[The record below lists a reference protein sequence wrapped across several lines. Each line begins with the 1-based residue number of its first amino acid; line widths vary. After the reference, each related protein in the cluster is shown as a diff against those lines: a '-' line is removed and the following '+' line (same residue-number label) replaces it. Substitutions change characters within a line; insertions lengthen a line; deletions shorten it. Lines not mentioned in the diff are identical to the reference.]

1 MSPENAARNSAVLH
15 SQLRL
20 YRLLCFVLS
29 LVLLGGVVI
38 LGFVL
43 LRETIRIVPPEIR
56 RPYEIGANYAN
67 KDYLAEM
74 SAYVLSSVLTVT
86 PDTVDYNT
94 KVILKMTH
102 PDGYATLKTALEAS
116 AARLKRERITTIWS
130 LRSEVV
136 DERNLTLKASGSLKT
151 YIADKLVSESPK
163 DYFVKFL
170 VTTSGRLYVT
180 KIEEIVKSEAAAG
193 IVG

>member
-1 MSPENAARNSAVLH
+1 M
-15 SQLRL
+15 
-20 YRLLCFVLS
+20 
-29 LVLLGGVVI
+29 
-38 LGFVL
+38 
-43 LRETIRIVPPEIR
+43 
-56 RPYEIGANYAN
+56 GANYAN

-74 SAYVLSSVLTVT
+74 SAYVLNSVLTVT
-86 PDTVDYNT
+86 PDTVDHNT

-136 DERNLTLKASGSLKT
+136 DERGLTLKASGSLKT
-151 YIADKLVSESPK
+151 YIADKLVSDAPK

-170 VTTSGRLYVT
+170 VTSSGRLYVT
-180 KIEEIVKSEAAAG
+180 KIEEIVKPEATPG
-193 IVG
+193 T